1 MSSAGGAA
9 AAAAIAAA
17 KKRREQEEE
26 EKLATYDSDDLSG
39 WEFKIVRSELGKF
52 RKREYVQQI
61 CREEAQAGW
70 EMLEKFD
77 DNRIRFK
84 RRIDRRAQDSH
95 LQIDPYRTSVGP
107 SGGAIALIVFTAV
120 LAIAGAVVLAIWALK

>member
-1 MSSAGGAA
+1 MSPTGGAA

-17 KKRREQEEE
+17 RKRREQEEE
-26 EKLATYDSDDLSG
+26 EKLASYDSDDLSG

-52 RKREYVQQI
+52 RDREFVRKVCQ
-61 CREEAQAGW
+61 EEARAGW

-84 RRIDRRAQDSH
+84 RRVDRRAQDAH
-95 LQIDPYRTSVGP
+95 LGFDPYRTSVGP
-107 SGGAIALIVFTAV
+107 SGGAVALIIVVGV
-120 LAIAGAVVLAIWALK
+120 LAVIGAVVLTIYALQ